1 MKNYSMLFNK
11 DIIND
16 MLFVD
21 IQVIS
26 TNSNNNSLAPEFNK
40 IICITYGTC
49 EKINGEIKR
58 GELKTITS
66 DDEFEI
72 IQKFVDVLN
81 YYHNNSTNR
90 SSPYQMY
97 LCGEN
102 VDGYII
108 PLLTNKII
116 KYREQL
122 LDEQNKFFPKI
133 LRNTFVGINGLIT
146 VNLINLIG
154 FGNDVSSYEQMVK
167 EWGIKTSVELWC
179 NPYDNTRYYQADPI
193 DSIKSIIIQSKNR
206 VNVQMQ
212 IMKIIDSI

>member
-21 IQVIS
+21 LQIAQID
-26 TNSNNNSLAPEFNK
+26 NNIDSLSPELCK

-49 EKINGEIKR
+49 EKIDGEIKR

-81 YYHNNSTNR
+81 YYHNLSTQR
-90 SSPYQMY
+90 SIPYQMY
-97 LCGEN
+97 LCGED
-102 VDGYII
+102 VDGII
-108 PLLTNKII
+108 LPEITNRII
-116 KYREQL
+116 KYRDQL
-122 LDEQNKFFPKI
+122 LDANNKFFPKI

-146 VNLINLIG
+146 VNLRDLIG
-154 FGNDVSSYEQMVK
+154 FGGYVSNYEQLIK
-167 EWGIKTSVELWC
+167 EWGIKTSVELWSGNISTNN
-179 NPYDNTRYYQADPI
+179 NPSEDVMKQ
-193 DSIKSIIIQSKNR
+193 IIIQSKNR

-212 IMKIIDSI
+212 IMKIIDMI

>member
-21 IQVIS
+21 LQIAQIDKYID
-26 TNSNNNSLAPEFNK
+26 SLSPELCK
-40 IICITYGTC
+40 IVCITYGTC
-49 EKINGEIKR
+49 EKIDGEIKR

-66 DDEFEI
+66 NDEFEI

-81 YYHNNSTNR
+81 YYHNLSTNR
-90 SSPYQMY
+90 SMPYQIY
-97 LCGEN
+97 LCGED
-102 VDGYII
+102 VDGFII
-108 PLLTNKII
+108 PQLTNKII

-133 LRNTFVGINGLIT
+133 LRNTLVGINGLVT
-146 VNLINLIG
+146 VNLRDLIG
-154 FGNDVSSYEQMVK
+154 FGSELHNYEELIK
-167 EWGIKTSVELWC
+167 NWGIKRSVTLWGEL
-179 NPYDNTRYYQADPI
+179 YRIDISKDNINT
-193 DSIKSIIIQSKNR
+193 IIAQSKNR